1 MLPGRPGNDSQV
13 RDRSPRL
20 HLAVPAP
27 PPPEP
32 PSPEPPPLLPALSN
46 LRPLPAAAGRLQGLE
61 HGSTAAWSIADDV
74 FQARYQAGGSH
85 IEGAWQPL
93 PQLSLQLDA
102 ATAAGSTASSRQR
115 ARQAQRAQRRP
126 TSSAAA
132 ALPAEE
138 PWLLA
143 ASAYASDG
151 GGWTAGRTAT
161 TRARM
166 LFQYKPY
173 SQQEPL
179 GASEAEVATIVEAVF
194 GRWGSGP
201 SAFEVSAAHVRWVC
215 LAALACL
222 RSGCA

>member
-1 MLPGRPGNDSQV
+1 M
-13 RDRSPRL
+13 
-20 HLAVPAP
+20 
-27 PPPEP
+27 
-32 PSPEPPPLLPALSN
+32 
-46 LRPLPAAAGRLQGLE
+46 
-61 HGSTAAWSIADDV
+61 

-102 ATAAGSTASSRQR
+102 EAPGGSASGRRPR
-115 ARQAQRAQRRP
+115 ARQQAQRRP
-126 TSSAAA
+126 ATSAAA

-143 ASAYASDG
+143 AAAYASEG
-151 GGWTAGRTAT
+151 GGWAAGRTAT

-179 GASEAEVATIVEAVF
+179 GASEAEVAAAVEAVF

-201 SAFEVSAAHVRWVC
+201 SAFEVGAAGCGGCGCHSGRACWRRVVHVCQLEVGMRDVKQ
-215 LAALACL
+215 LA
-222 RSGCA
+222 